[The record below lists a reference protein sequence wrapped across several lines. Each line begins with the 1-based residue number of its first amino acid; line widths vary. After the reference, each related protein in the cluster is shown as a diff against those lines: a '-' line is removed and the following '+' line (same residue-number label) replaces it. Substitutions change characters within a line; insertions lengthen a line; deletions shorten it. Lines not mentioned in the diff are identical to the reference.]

1 MTGPVLT
8 AVLGTDPVVWVAVG
22 LALVGVLGTLVPLV
36 PGALLSLGG
45 VYLYWWSTGY
55 SDPGTLFIIF
65 TVILTIMA
73 LLLDW
78 FSGAIT
84 AKMGGASNKTS
95 FMAGI
100 AGIFGFIF
108 LGGPVGVIIAVG
120 GTVFLRE
127 YMKTGNARDARKAGI
142 YSAIGVFASAFM
154 QAAITITIFIGF
166 LLALV
171 F

>member
-1 MTGPVLT
+1 MNLFLIL
-8 AVLGTDPVVWVAVG
+8 AVLLLIIGIAGSFTP
-22 LALVGVLGTLVPLV
+22 AL
-36 PGALLSLGG
+36 PGALLSAAG
-45 VYLYWWSTGY
+45 VLIYWWSTGY
-55 SDPGTLFIIF
+55 SNPGTLFIIF

-100 AGIFGFIF
+100 AGILGFIF

-142 YSAIGVFASAFM
+142 YSAIGVLASTFM

-166 LLALV
+166 LLTLV

>member
-1 MTGPVLT
+1 MNLF
-8 AVLGTDPVVWVAVG
+8 LI
-22 LALVGVLGTLVPLV
+22 LAILLLIIGIAGSFTPAL
-36 PGALLSLGG
+36 PGALLSAAG
-45 VYLYWWSTGY
+45 VLIYWWSTGY